1 MGFEVRQKGNFDKI
15 SHYLNKLSNLKL
27 YSILEKYGEKGV
39 KALQSATPIRT
50 GVTAGSWY
58 YEISN
63 DGDIYRI
70 DFNNSHINKNVNV
83 ALILDAGHGT
93 GTGGWVEGRNYIN
106 PALQP
111 LLKDLIDEVNRE
123 VSML

>member
-63 DGDIYRI
+63 DRDIYRI
-70 DFNNSHINKNVNV
+70 DFNNSHTNRNVNV

-106 PALQP
+106 PVLQP

-123 VSML
+123 VFML